1 MDVAAIRVKIGLRP
15 NGHADHPNWKLLP
28 SAASG
33 KPEDQMF
40 FGWKYDKQCGHKDE
54 TLGSPFGQ
62 QFGMMLCTPQLADE
76 AIATFPAATTR
87 LTEAQCEAFCDNKTH
102 AHQC

>member
-15 NGHADHPNWKLLP
+15 NGHADHPDWKLLP

-40 FGWKYDKQCGHKDE
+40 FG
-54 TLGSPFGQ
+54 
-62 QFGMMLCTPQLADE
+62 
-76 AIATFPAATTR
+76 
-87 LTEAQCEAFCDNKTH
+87 
-102 AHQC
+102 